1 MSGLFSLLA
10 GLLKLLPWLAKL
22 IERIKD
28 RKNETQALERRDE
41 KHGVIDSRIDDILRS
56 PPPEQQPKID
66 GPPGLPGSGAS
77 GS

>member
-22 IERIKD
+22 IERIKAV
-28 RKNETQALERRDE
+28 RNETQALERRDA
-41 KHGVIDSRIDDILRS
+41 KCHAIDSRIDDILRS

-66 GPPGLPGSGAS
+66 GPPGLPGSGS
-77 GS
+77 GGS